1 MQARNQKKTL
11 SSFDRLDRLRR
22 NQELTW
28 SQIAEKLGVS
38 VPMLMMVKAGSRNLS
53 EKVLVRLEWAE
64 VEAGLKSQSKAS
76 EQARAI
82 GKRKPSPSPLVTES
96 DIQNGYI
103 DFRPQYQPRT
113 SETLSPETIRLIRP
127 TSDGRTRLGLVI
139 AKSFDSEIVL
149 LACLPSKYRN
159 QAFLESLTLSSRN
172 VLHEAAMALVFG
184 TEWRTTVAN
193 LAVESRIEDPT
204 AIDRILGR
212 G

>member
-1 MQARNQKKTL
+1 
-11 SSFDRLDRLRR
+11 
-22 NQELTW
+22 
-28 SQIAEKLGVS
+28 
-38 VPMLMMVKAGSRNLS
+38 
-53 EKVLVRLEWAE
+53 
-64 VEAGLKSQSKAS
+64 
-76 EQARAI
+76 
-82 GKRKPSPSPLVTES
+82 VTES

-103 DFRPQYQPRT
+103 DFHPQYQ
-113 SETLSPETIRLIRP
+113 SEANGPPSPETIRLTRP
-127 TSDGRTRLGLVI
+127 TSDGRTRLGLLI

-172 VLHEAAMALVFG
+172 VIHEAAMALVFG
-184 TEWRTTVAN
+184 TEWRTIVAN